1 MKHSLL
7 SIAAASMFV
16 AGVGVASAQV
26 ENPAKPSWTTG
37 QGQTLTTTYQSMHYA
52 PYSDPSMHPKVG
64 MVLPETVHVYP
75 MPDSMHGPA
84 YSNYRYGMVND
95 HPVVVE
101 STTRRVVHS
110 WD

>member
-7 SIAAASMFV
+7 SVAAATVLLAS
-16 AGVGVASAQV
+16 VGVAAAQP
-26 ENPAKPSWTTG
+26 ENPAKPDWTAS
-37 QGQTLTTTYQSMHYA
+37 QGQTLTTTYHSRHYSS
-52 PYSDPSMHPKVG
+52 YNDPSMRPQVG

-75 MPDSMHGPA
+75 MPEDMTGPA
-84 YSNYRYGMVND
+84 YSNYRYGMIND

-101 STTRRVVHS
+101 STTRKVVHT